1 MKSYISDSILKSVTK
16 PARYVGG
23 EVNSIDKSSELACGN
38 IKIRAAMCFAD
49 IYDIGMS
56 HLGFKMLYHLLN
68 EREDTWCERVFAPWT
83 DMEAKMR
90 EHGYKLYALE
100 SQTPVDTFDLM
111 GFSLQYEMSY
121 TNILNML
128 DLAGIPL
135 FSKDRVEGQPFIF
148 AGGPSANNTEP
159 MADFFDFY
167 NLGEGEEMLNEIFDC
182 YAQWKDSNLPRQD
195 FLKMVDKI
203 PGVYVPSL
211 HSANDGFIVKK
222 RVVSDFENAYFPKKM
237 IVPLCEVVHDR
248 VSLEIFRGCI
258 RGCRFCQAGFIYRP
272 VRERSIDRLV
282 SMAKDQLESTGY
294 EEVSLLSLSAS
305 DYTNLFPLADTLLST
320 CEPQHVSLALPSLRV
335 DNMSLDLVKRVS
347 RVRKSG
353 LTLAPEAGT
362 QRLRDVINKG
372 VTEEELEKAV
382 RLAFENGWNNVKLYF
397 MLGLPT
403 ETDEDILGIAA
414 LGQKVLNIYEEV
426 HRGRKARRPEI
437 SISVSTFVPKPF
449 TPFQWEAQDS
459 YDEIIRK
466 QNLLKN
472 SINRKIKFNWH
483 DPETSILEAA
493 ISRGDRTIGKVIYE
507 VWKNGAKFDSWSEEM
522 NYSRWMDAFEKVGV
536 TAGAYAERKYEFDEP
551 LAWDHVDI
559 GVRKQFLIEEN
570 KKAYAEVITPN
581 CREKCARCG
590 VACYGKGLC
599 VGKIN

>member
-23 EVNSIDKSSELACGN
+23 EVNSVDKSRELAEGK
-38 IKIRAAMCFAD
+38 ISIRAAMCFAD

-83 DMEAKMR
+83 DMEEKMR
-90 EHGYKLYALE
+90 ENGYKLYGLE
-100 SQTPVDTFDLM
+100 SQSPVENFDLM

-135 FSKDRVEGQPFIF
+135 YAKDRLKDHPFVF

-159 MADFFDFY
+159 LADFFDFY

-182 YAQWKDSNLPRQD
+182 YAVWKSKNLPRAE
-195 FLKMVDKI
+195 FLKMVNDI
-203 PGVYVPSL
+203 PGVYVPSF
-211 HSANDGFIVKK
+211 HNPGDGFKVKK
-222 RVVSDFENAYFPKKM
+222 RIVTDFENAYSPKKM

-282 SMAKDQLESTGY
+282 QMAKDQLESTGY
-294 EEVSLLSLSAS
+294 EEVSLLSLSTS
-305 DYTNLFPLADTLLST
+305 DYTNLFPLADELLTT

-372 VTEEELEKAV
+372 VTEEELENAV

-403 ETDEDILGIAA
+403 ETDEDVLGIAK
-414 LGQKVLNIYEEV
+414 LGQKVLDIYEEV

-449 TPFQWEAQDS
+449 TPFQWEGQDA

-466 QNLLKN
+466 QNLLKTA
-472 SINRKIKFNWH
+472 IPRRIKFNWH

-493 ISRGDRTIGKVIYE
+493 ISRGDRRLGAVIYE
-507 VWKNGAKFDSWSEEM
+507 AWSQGAKFDSWSEEM
-522 NYSRWMDAFEKVGV
+522 NYDRWMDAFRSQGLS
-536 TAGAYAERKYEFDEP
+536 AHDYAQRKYDFDEELP
-551 LAWDHVDI
+551 WDHVDI
-559 GVRKQFLIEEN
+559 GVRKQFLIDEN
-570 KKAYAEVITPN
+570 NRAHAEVITPN

-590 VACYGKGLC
+590 AACYGKGLC
-599 VGKIN
+599 VGKVN

>member
-195 FLKMVDKI
+195 FLKMVDK
-203 PGVYVPSL
+203 GV
-211 HSANDGFIVKK
+211 
-222 RVVSDFENAYFPKKM
+222 
-237 IVPLCEVVHDR
+237 
-248 VSLEIFRGCI
+248 
-258 RGCRFCQAGFIYRP
+258 
-272 VRERSIDRLV
+272 
-282 SMAKDQLESTGY
+282 
-294 EEVSLLSLSAS
+294 
-305 DYTNLFPLADTLLST
+305 LA
-320 CEPQHVSLALPSLRV
+320 
-335 DNMSLDLVKRVS
+335 
-347 RVRKSG
+347 
-353 LTLAPEAGT
+353 
-362 QRLRDVINKG
+362 
-372 VTEEELEKAV
+372 
-382 RLAFENGWNNVKLYF
+382 
-397 MLGLPT
+397 
-403 ETDEDILGIAA
+403 
-414 LGQKVLNIYEEV
+414 
-426 HRGRKARRPEI
+426 
-437 SISVSTFVPKPF
+437 
-449 TPFQWEAQDS
+449 
-459 YDEIIRK
+459 
-466 QNLLKN
+466 
-472 SINRKIKFNWH
+472 
-483 DPETSILEAA
+483 
-493 ISRGDRTIGKVIYE
+493 
-507 VWKNGAKFDSWSEEM
+507 
-522 NYSRWMDAFEKVGV
+522 
-536 TAGAYAERKYEFDEP
+536 
-551 LAWDHVDI
+551 
-559 GVRKQFLIEEN
+559 
-570 KKAYAEVITPN
+570 
-581 CREKCARCG
+581 
-590 VACYGKGLC
+590 
-599 VGKIN
+599 